1 MAQHLRIRCVVKTDQ
16 TSAHERIHEVG
27 GAKPDG
33 SHWKLTQEKAI
44 ACIEDGTYVFYIESP
59 VGHRLDVIV
68 AVSTEGGMTLHKY
81 LKTTADREQRLNFC
95 LCRLVPRLGRSFVL
109 GSHLGPDEPIHL
121 VV

>member
-68 AVSTEGGMTLHKY
+68 AVSTEGGMTIHKY
-81 LKTTADREQRLNFC
+81 LKTTADREQPVKLLSLPTC
-95 LCRLVPRLGRSFVL
+95 PEI
-109 GSHLGPDEPIHL
+109 GP
-121 VV
+121 